1 MIVFAIGLTGLAGLG
16 AFYVVLSQLYY
27 ICQPS
32 EVLILAGLRRRTGSG
47 RAVGYRTVRGGSAIR
62 IPVLEEV
69 MRLDLSNMIIDLK
82 VDNAYSKGGI
92 PLNVAG
98 VANIK
103 ICGEEPGI
111 HNAIERLIG
120 KSQDQ
125 IRHIAKE
132 TLEGNLRGV
141 MASLTPEQLNED
153 KVTFARTL
161 LEEAE
166 DDLQRLGLVLD
177 TLQIQNISDD
187 VRYLDSIGRK
197 QLVELQRDSRIAEAE
212 AASQSAVKQAE
223 NKRITSL
230 RRLDKELAIATAN
243 SEKRIKDA
251 LTRRDAVVAEVEAEV
266 GAELAR
272 AEAEL
277 PVQEERIKQVIQQL
291 EADVIAPAE
300 SQCQTMVAEAKG
312 QAATIV
318 EQGRSQAEGLREL
331 VQSLKRS
338 GDDAKRL
345 FLLQKLEPLLT
356 MLSGTVG
363 EIEVEEVTLIGERQG
378 QVNLSLATL
387 LKQLQDS
394 TGIRLMQ
401 GAERNT
407 EPSSQELPA
416 PPPPRP
422 PAAGERRW
430 GRDSGR

>member
-1 MIVFAIGLTGLAGLG
+1 MFIAIGLTGAAGAW
-16 AFYVVLSQLYY
+16 AFVALLRQLYY

-32 EVLILAGLRRRTGSG
+32 EVLIFSGLRRHIGSG
-47 RAVGYRTVRGGSAIR
+47 QQVGYRTVRGGSALR

-69 MRLDLSNMIIDLK
+69 TRLDLSNMTIDLR
-82 VDNAYSKGGI
+82 VENAYSKGGI
-92 PLNVAG
+92 PLNVSG

-103 ICGEEPGI
+103 ISGDEPGI

-120 KSQDQ
+120 KEQDE

-166 DDLQRLGLVLD
+166 DDLQKLGLVLD

-197 QLVELQRDSRIAEAE
+197 QLVELKRDSRIAEAE
-212 AASQSAVKQAE
+212 AKSQSSVKQAE
-223 NKRITSL
+223 NERITSL
-230 RRLDKELAIATAN
+230 RRLDKELAIATAEA
-243 SEKRIKDA
+243 EKRVKDA
-251 LTRRDAVVAEVEAEV
+251 LTRRDALVAEVEAKV

-272 AEAEL
+272 AEAEI
-277 PVQEERIKQVIQQL
+277 PVQQERIKQITEQL
-291 EADVIAPAE
+291 QADVIAPAE
-300 SQCQTMVAEAKG
+300 SECKTMMAAAKG

-318 EQGRSQAEGLREL
+318 EQGRSQAEGLRDL
-331 VQSLKRS
+331 VESLKHS

-356 MLSGTVG
+356 MLSDTVQP
-363 EIEVEEVTLIGERQG
+363 IEVEEVNLIGEREG
-378 QVNLSLATL
+378 QANLSLATL
-387 LKQLQDS
+387 LKQFQET
-394 TGIRLMQ
+394 TGLRLPVS
-401 GAERNT
+401 
-407 EPSSQELPA
+407 EPE
-416 PPPPRP
+416 
-422 PAAGERRW
+422 
-430 GRDSGR
+430 

>member
-1 MIVFAIGLTGLAGLG
+1 MFFAVGITGAAGIW
-16 AFYVVLSQLYY
+16 AFVTMLKQLYF

-32 EVLILAGLRRRTGSG
+32 EVLIFAGLSRTTGDG
-47 RAVGYRTVRGGSAIR
+47 RKVGYRTVRGGSALR
-62 IPVLEEV
+62 IPVLEDV
-69 MRLDLSNMIIDLK
+69 MRLDLSNMIIELR

-103 ICGEEPGI
+103 ISGDEPGI

-120 KSQDQ
+120 KTQDE

-153 KVTFARTL
+153 KITFARTL

-166 DDLQRLGLVLD
+166 DDLQKLGLVLD

-197 QLVELQRDSRIAEAE
+197 QLVELKRDSRIAEAE
-212 AASQSAVKQAE
+212 ATSQSAVKQAE
-223 NKRITSL
+223 NARITSL
-230 RRLDKELAIATAN
+230 RRLDKDLAVATAN
-243 SEKRIKDA
+243 AQKRIKDA
-251 LTRRDAVVAEVEAEV
+251 LTRREALVAEVEAEI

-277 PVQEERIKQVIQQL
+277 PVQQERIKQVTKQL

-300 SQCQTMVAEAKG
+300 SECQTMMAEAKG
-312 QAATIV
+312 AAATIV
-318 EQGRSQAEGLREL
+318 EQGRSQAEGLQDL
-331 VQSLKRS
+331 VTSLKRS
-338 GDDAKRL
+338 GSDAKRL

-356 MLSGTVG
+356 MLSDTVQP
-363 EIEVEEVTLIGERQG
+363 IEVEEVALIGEREG
-378 QVNLSLATL
+378 QMNLSIATL
-387 LKQLQDS
+387 LRQLQNS
-394 TGIRLMQ
+394 TGLRITQSDESTSDHLKAVNER
-401 GAERNT
+401 GAGADGLN
-407 EPSSQELPA
+407 
-416 PPPPRP
+416 
-422 PAAGERRW
+422 
-430 GRDSGR
+430 D

>member
-1 MIVFAIGLTGLAGLG
+1 MFIAIGLTGAAGAW
-16 AFYVVLSQLYY
+16 AFVALLRQLYY

-32 EVLILAGLRRRTGSG
+32 EVLIFSGLRRHIGSG
-47 RAVGYRTVRGGSAIR
+47 QQVGYRTVRGGSALR

-69 MRLDLSNMIIDLK
+69 TRLDLSNMTIDLR
-82 VDNAYSKGGI
+82 VENAYSKGGI
-92 PLNVAG
+92 PLNVSG

-103 ICGEEPGI
+103 ISGDEPGI

-120 KSQDQ
+120 KEQDE

-166 DDLQRLGLVLD
+166 DDLQKLGLVLD

-197 QLVELQRDSRIAEAE
+197 QLVELKRDSRIAEAE
-212 AASQSAVKQAE
+212 AKSQSSVKQAE
-223 NKRITSL
+223 NERITSL
-230 RRLDKELAIATAN
+230 RRLDKELAIATAEA
-243 SEKRIKDA
+243 EKRVKDA
-251 LTRRDAVVAEVEAEV
+251 LTRRDALVAEVEAKV

-272 AEAEL
+272 AEAEI
-277 PVQEERIKQVIQQL
+277 PVQQERIKQVTEQL
-291 EADVIAPAE
+291 QADVIAPAE
-300 SQCQTMVAEAKG
+300 SECKTMMAAAKG

-331 VQSLKRS
+331 VESLKQS

-356 MLSGTVG
+356 MLSDTVQP
-363 EIEVEEVTLIGERQG
+363 IEVEEVNLIGEREG
-378 QVNLSLATL
+378 QANLSLATL
-387 LKQLQDS
+387 LKQFQET
-394 TGIRLMQ
+394 TGLRLPVS
-401 GAERNT
+401 
-407 EPSSQELPA
+407 EPE
-416 PPPPRP
+416 
-422 PAAGERRW
+422 
-430 GRDSGR
+430 

>member
-1 MIVFAIGLTGLAGLG
+1 MFIAFGLTSAAGIC
-16 AFYVVLSQLYY
+16 AFLVLLRQLYY

-32 EVLILAGLRRRTGSG
+32 EVLVFAGLRRRTTSG
-47 RAVGYRTVRGGSAIR
+47 QSIGYRTVRGGSTLRMPLI
-62 IPVLEEV
+62 EEV
-69 MRLDLSNMIIDLK
+69 MKLDLSNMIIELR
-82 VDNAYSKGGI
+82 VENAYSKGGV
-92 PLNVAG
+92 PLNVSG

-103 ICGEEPGI
+103 ISGDEPGI

-120 KSQDQ
+120 KSQKE

-197 QLVELQRDSRIAEAE
+197 QMVELKRDSRIAEAE
-212 AASQSAVKQAE
+212 ATSQSAIKQAE
-223 NKRITSL
+223 NARITSL
-230 RRLDKELAIATAN
+230 RRLDKELAVATAN
-243 SEKRIKDA
+243 AEKRITDA
-251 LTRRDAVVAEVEAEV
+251 LTRREALVAEVEALV
-266 GAELAR
+266 GADLAR

-277 PVQEERIKQVIQQL
+277 PVQQERIKQVSQQL

-300 SQCQTMVAEAKG
+300 SECQTMIAEAKG
-312 QAATIV
+312 AAASII
-318 EQGRSQAEGLREL
+318 EQGRSQAEGLQAL
-331 VQSLKRS
+331 VTSLKRS
-338 GDDAKRL
+338 GQDAKRL

-356 MLSGTVG
+356 MLSDTVPHTVVD
-363 EIEVEEVTLIGERQG
+363 EVSLIGERQG

-387 LKQLQDS
+387 LRQLQDS
-394 TGIRLMQ
+394 TGIRLNQ
-401 GAERNT
+401 QEGSPAGAGAA
-407 EPSSQELPA
+407 PA
-416 PPPPRP
+416 SLLQPLNPQD
-422 PAAGERRW
+422 G
-430 GRDSGR
+430 DMNS

>member
-1 MIVFAIGLTGLAGLG
+1 MFVALGLTGAAGLW
-16 AFYVVLSQLYY
+16 AFILLLRQLYY

-32 EVLILAGLRRRTGSG
+32 EVLIFAGLRRRTGSG
-47 RAVGYRTVRGGSAIR
+47 QTVGYRTVRGGSALR

-69 MRLDLSNMIIDLK
+69 MRLDLSNMIIDLR
-82 VDNAYSKGGI
+82 VENAYSKGGI
-92 PLNVAG
+92 PLNVSG

-103 ICGEEPGI
+103 ISGDEPGI

-120 KSQDQ
+120 KSQDE

-141 MASLTPEQLNED
+141 MSSLTPEQLNED

-197 QLVELQRDSRIAEAE
+197 QLVELKRDSRIAEAE
-212 AASQSAVKQAE
+212 AKSQSAVKQAE
-223 NKRITSL
+223 NQRITDL
-230 RRLDKELAIATAN
+230 RRLDKDLAIATAN
-243 SEKRIKDA
+243 ADKRTTDA
-251 LTRRDAVVAEVEAEV
+251 LTRRAALIAEVEASV

-277 PVQEERIKQVIQQL
+277 PVQTERIKQVTEQL
-291 EADVIAPAE
+291 QADIVAPAE
-300 SQCQTMVAEAKG
+300 SECQTMMAEAKG
-312 QAATIV
+312 EAATII
-318 EQGRSQAEGLREL
+318 EQGRSQADGLRDL
-331 VQSLKRS
+331 VESLKRS

-356 MLSGTVG
+356 MLSDTVQPV
-363 EIEVEEVTLIGERQG
+363 EVEEVSLVAEKSAGSTLTI
-378 QVNLSLATL
+378 ATL
-387 LKQLQDS
+387 LKQLQQT
-394 TGIRLMQ
+394 TGLKLPIEA
-401 GAERNT
+401 AESIDN
-407 EPSSQELPA
+407 
-416 PPPPRP
+416 
-422 PAAGERRW
+422 G
-430 GRDSGR
+430 D

>member
-1 MIVFAIGLTGLAGLG
+1 MFVAIGLTGAAGLW
-16 AFYVVLSQLYY
+16 AFILLLRQLYY

-32 EVLILAGLRRRTGSG
+32 EVLIFAGLRRRTGSG
-47 RAVGYRTVRGGSAIR
+47 QTLGYRTVRGGSALR

-69 MRLDLSNMIIDLK
+69 MRLDLSNMIIDLR
-82 VDNAYSKGGI
+82 VENAYSKGGI
-92 PLNVAG
+92 PLNVSG

-103 ICGEEPGI
+103 ISGDEPGI

-120 KSQDQ
+120 KSQDE

-141 MASLTPEQLNED
+141 MSSLTPEQLNED

-197 QLVELQRDSRIAEAE
+197 QLVELKRDSRIAEAE
-212 AASQSAVKQAE
+212 AKSQSAVKQAE
-223 NKRITSL
+223 NQRITDL
-230 RRLDKELAIATAN
+230 RRLDKDLAIATAN
-243 SEKRIKDA
+243 AEKRTTDA
-251 LTRRDAVVAEVEAEV
+251 LTRRAALIAEVEASV

-277 PVQEERIKQVIQQL
+277 PVQTERIKQVTEQL
-291 EADVIAPAE
+291 QADIVAPAE
-300 SQCQTMVAEAKG
+300 SECQTMMAEAKG
-312 QAATIV
+312 EAATII
-318 EQGRSQAEGLREL
+318 EQGRSQADGLRDL
-331 VQSLKRS
+331 VESLKRS

-356 MLSGTVG
+356 MLSDTVQPV
-363 EIEVEEVTLIGERQG
+363 EVEEVSLVAEKSAGSTLTI
-378 QVNLSLATL
+378 ATL
-387 LKQLQDS
+387 LKQLQQS
-394 TGIRLMQ
+394 TGLKLPIEA
-401 GAERNT
+401 AESIDN
-407 EPSSQELPA
+407 
-416 PPPPRP
+416 
-422 PAAGERRW
+422 G
-430 GRDSGR
+430 D

>member
-1 MIVFAIGLTGLAGLG
+1 MFVAIGLTGAAGLW
-16 AFYVVLSQLYY
+16 AFILLLRQLYY

-32 EVLILAGLRRRTGSG
+32 EVLIFAGLRRRTGSG
-47 RAVGYRTVRGGSAIR
+47 QTVGYRTVRGGSALR

-69 MRLDLSNMIIDLK
+69 MRLDLSNMIIDLR
-82 VDNAYSKGGI
+82 VENAYSKGGI
-92 PLNVAG
+92 PLNVSG

-103 ICGEEPGI
+103 ISGDEPGI

-120 KSQDQ
+120 KSQDE

-141 MASLTPEQLNED
+141 MSSLTPEQLNED

-197 QLVELQRDSRIAEAE
+197 QLVELKRDSRIAEAE
-212 AASQSAVKQAE
+212 AKSQSAVKQAE
-223 NKRITSL
+223 NQRITDL
-230 RRLDKELAIATAN
+230 RRLDKDLAIATADA
-243 SEKRIKDA
+243 EKRTTDA
-251 LTRRDAVVAEVEAEV
+251 LTRRAALIAEVEASV

-277 PVQEERIKQVIQQL
+277 PVQTERIKQVTEQL
-291 EADVIAPAE
+291 QADIVAPAE
-300 SQCQTMVAEAKG
+300 SECQTMMAEAKG
-312 QAATIV
+312 EAATII
-318 EQGRSQAEGLREL
+318 EQGRSQADGLRDL
-331 VQSLKRS
+331 VESLKRS

-356 MLSGTVG
+356 MLSDTVQPV
-363 EIEVEEVTLIGERQG
+363 EVEEVSLVAEKSAGSTLTI
-378 QVNLSLATL
+378 ATL
-387 LKQLQDS
+387 LKQLQQS
-394 TGIRLMQ
+394 TGLKLPIEA
-401 GAERNT
+401 AESIDN
-407 EPSSQELPA
+407 
-416 PPPPRP
+416 
-422 PAAGERRW
+422 G
-430 GRDSGR
+430 D

>member
-1 MIVFAIGLTGLAGLG
+1 MFVAIGLTGAAGLW
-16 AFYVVLSQLYY
+16 AFIILLRQLYY

-32 EVLILAGLRRRTGSG
+32 EVLIFAGLRRDTGSG
-47 RAVGYRTVRGGSAIR
+47 QTVGYRTVRGGSALR

-69 MRLDLSNMIIDLK
+69 MRLDLSNMIIDLR
-82 VDNAYSKGGI
+82 VENAYSKGGI
-92 PLNVAG
+92 PLNVSG

-103 ICGEEPGI
+103 ISGDEPGI

-120 KSQDQ
+120 KSQEE

-141 MASLTPEQLNED
+141 MSSLTPEQLNED

-197 QLVELQRDSRIAEAE
+197 QLVELKRDSRIAEAE
-212 AASQSAVKQAE
+212 AKSQSAVKQAE
-223 NKRITSL
+223 NQRITDL
-230 RRLDKELAIATAN
+230 RRLDKDLAIATAN
-243 SEKRIKDA
+243 AEKRTTDA
-251 LTRRDAVVAEVEAEV
+251 LTRRAALIAEVEASV

-277 PVQEERIKQVIQQL
+277 PVQTERIKQVTEQL
-291 EADVIAPAE
+291 QADIVAPAE
-300 SQCQTMVAEAKG
+300 SECQTMMAEAKG
-312 QAATIV
+312 EAATII
-318 EQGRSQAEGLREL
+318 EQGRSQADGLRDL
-331 VQSLKRS
+331 VESLKRS

-356 MLSGTVG
+356 MLSDTVQPV
-363 EIEVEEVTLIGERQG
+363 EVEEVSLVAEKSAGSTLTI
-378 QVNLSLATL
+378 ATL
-387 LKQLQDS
+387 LKQLQQS
-394 TGIRLMQ
+394 TGLKLPIEA
-401 GAERNT
+401 AESIDN
-407 EPSSQELPA
+407 
-416 PPPPRP
+416 
-422 PAAGERRW
+422 G
-430 GRDSGR
+430 D

>member
-1 MIVFAIGLTGLAGLG
+1 MAFAFLISVGGGIW
-16 AFYVVLSQLYY
+16 AFITLLRKLYF

-32 EVLILAGLRRRTGSG
+32 EVLIFAGLRHRTAAGTT
-47 RAVGYRTVRGGSAIR
+47 VGYRTVRGGSSVR

-69 MRLDLSNMIIDLK
+69 MRLDLSNMIIDLR
-82 VDNAYSKGGI
+82 VENAYSKGGI
-92 PLNVAG
+92 PLNVSG

-103 ICGEEPGI
+103 ISGDEPGI

-153 KVTFARTL
+153 KITFARTL

-166 DDLQRLGLVLD
+166 DDLQKLGLVLD

-197 QLVELQRDSRIAEAE
+197 QLVELKRDSRIAEAE
-212 AASQSAVKQAE
+212 ATSQSAVKQAE
-223 NKRITSL
+223 NSRITEL

-243 SEKRIKDA
+243 AEKRIKDA
-251 LTRRDAVVAEVEAEV
+251 LTRRNAVVAEVEAKI

-272 AEAEL
+272 AQAEL
-277 PVQEERIKQVIQQL
+277 PVQEERIKQVMQQL

-300 SQCQTMVAEAKG
+300 SLCQTMMAEAKG
-312 QAATIV
+312 EAATIV
-318 EQGRSQAEGLREL
+318 EQGRSQAEGLSDL
-331 VQSLKRS
+331 VESLKRS

-356 MLSGTVG
+356 MLSETVQPVT
-363 EIEVEEVTLIGERQG
+363 VEEVTLIGERDG
-378 QVNLSLATL
+378 QSNLSLATL
-387 LKQLQDS
+387 LRQLQDS
-394 TGIRLMQ
+394 TGIRLLQQPDASAAADSPVQ
-401 GAERNT
+401 G
-407 EPSSQELPA
+407 
-416 PPPPRP
+416 
-422 PAAGERRW
+422 
-430 GRDSGR
+430 D

>member
-1 MIVFAIGLTGLAGLG
+1 MFVAIGLTGAAGAW
-16 AFYVVLSQLYY
+16 AFVALLRQLYY

-32 EVLILAGLRRRTGSG
+32 EVLIFAGLRRRIGSG
-47 RAVGYRTVRGGSAIR
+47 QQVGYRTVRGGSALR

-69 MRLDLSNMIIDLK
+69 MRLDLSNMTIDLR
-82 VDNAYSKGGI
+82 VENAYSKGGI
-92 PLNVAG
+92 PLNVSG

-103 ICGEEPGI
+103 ISGDEPGI

-120 KSQDQ
+120 KEQSE

-166 DDLQRLGLVLD
+166 DDLQKLGLVLD

-197 QLVELQRDSRIAEAE
+197 QLVELKRDSRIAEAE
-212 AASQSAVKQAE
+212 AKSQSSVKQAE
-223 NKRITSL
+223 NERITSL
-230 RRLDKELAIATAN
+230 RRLDKELAIATAEA
-243 SEKRIKDA
+243 EKRVKDA
-251 LTRRDAVVAEVEAEV
+251 LTRRDALVAEVEAKV

-272 AEAEL
+272 AEAEI
-277 PVQEERIKQVIQQL
+277 PVQQERIKQVTEQL
-291 EADVIAPAE
+291 QADVIAPAE
-300 SQCQTMVAEAKG
+300 SECKTMMAEAKG

-318 EQGRSQAEGLREL
+318 EQGRSQAEGLRDL
-331 VQSLKRS
+331 VESLKKS

-356 MLSGTVG
+356 MLSDTVQP
-363 EIEVEEVTLIGERQG
+363 IEVEEVNLIGERDGQG
-378 QVNLSLATL
+378 NLSLATL
-387 LKQLQDS
+387 LKQFQES
-394 TGIRLMQ
+394 TGLRLPVSDP
-401 GAERNT
+401 E
-407 EPSSQELPA
+407 
-416 PPPPRP
+416 
-422 PAAGERRW
+422 
-430 GRDSGR
+430 

>member
-1 MIVFAIGLTGLAGLG
+1 MIFFAIGLSGLAGLG
-16 AFYVVLSQLYY
+16 AFYVLLSRLYF

-47 RAVGYRTVRGGSAIR
+47 SAVGYRTVRGGSAIR

-103 ICGEEPGI
+103 ISGEEPGI

-197 QLVELQRDSRIAEAE
+197 QLVELRRDSRIAEAE

-223 NKRITSL
+223 NERITSL

-243 SEKRIKDA
+243 AQKRITDA
-251 LTRRDAVVAEVEAEV
+251 LTRRDAMVAEVEAEV

-277 PVQEERIKQVIQQL
+277 PMQEERIKQVIQQL

-300 SQCQTMVAEAKG
+300 SECQTMVAEAKG

-363 EIEVEEVTLIGERQG
+363 DIEVEEVTLIGERQG

-394 TGIRLMQ
+394 TGIRLLQ
-401 GAERNT
+401 GGQRPS
-407 EPSSQELPA
+407 EPSSDMV
-416 PPPPRP
+416 R
-422 PAAGERRW
+422 
-430 GRDSGR
+430 

>member
-1 MIVFAIGLTGLAGLG
+1 MFIAIGLTGAAGAW
-16 AFYVVLSQLYY
+16 AFVALLRQLYY

-32 EVLILAGLRRRTGSG
+32 EVLIFSGLRRRIGSG
-47 RAVGYRTVRGGSAIR
+47 QQVGYRTVRGGSALR

-69 MRLDLSNMIIDLK
+69 TRLDLSNMTIDLR
-82 VDNAYSKGGI
+82 VENAYSKGGI
-92 PLNVAG
+92 PLNVSG

-103 ICGEEPGI
+103 ISGDEPGI

-120 KSQDQ
+120 KEQDE

-166 DDLQRLGLVLD
+166 DDLQKLGLVLD

-197 QLVELQRDSRIAEAE
+197 QLVELKRDSRIAEAE
-212 AASQSAVKQAE
+212 AKSQSSVKQAE
-223 NKRITSL
+223 NERITSL
-230 RRLDKELAIATAN
+230 RRLDKELAIATAEA
-243 SEKRIKDA
+243 EKRVKDA
-251 LTRRDAVVAEVEAEV
+251 LTHRDALVAEVEAKV

-272 AEAEL
+272 AEAEI
-277 PVQEERIKQVIQQL
+277 PVQQERIKQVTEQL
-291 EADVIAPAE
+291 QADVIAPAE
-300 SQCQTMVAEAKG
+300 SECKTMMAAAKG

-331 VQSLKRS
+331 VESLKQS

-356 MLSGTVG
+356 MLSDTVQP
-363 EIEVEEVTLIGERQG
+363 IEVEEVNLIGEREG
-378 QVNLSLATL
+378 QANLSLATL
-387 LKQLQDS
+387 LKQFQET
-394 TGIRLMQ
+394 TGLRLPVS
-401 GAERNT
+401 
-407 EPSSQELPA
+407 EPE
-416 PPPPRP
+416 
-422 PAAGERRW
+422 
-430 GRDSGR
+430 

>member
-1 MIVFAIGLTGLAGLG
+1 MFVALGLTGAAGLW
-16 AFYVVLSQLYY
+16 AFILLLRQLYY

-32 EVLILAGLRRRTGSG
+32 EVLIFAGLRRRTGSG
-47 RAVGYRTVRGGSAIR
+47 QTVGYRTVRGGSALR

-69 MRLDLSNMIIDLK
+69 MRLDLSNMIIDLR
-82 VDNAYSKGGI
+82 VENAYSKGGI
-92 PLNVAG
+92 PLNVSG

-103 ICGEEPGI
+103 ISGDEPGI

-120 KSQDQ
+120 KSQDD

-141 MASLTPEQLNED
+141 MSSLTPEQLNED

-197 QLVELQRDSRIAEAE
+197 QLVELKRDSRIAEAE
-212 AASQSAVKQAE
+212 AKSQSAVKQAE
-223 NKRITSL
+223 NQRITDL
-230 RRLDKELAIATAN
+230 RRLDKDLAIATAN
-243 SEKRIKDA
+243 AEKRTTDA
-251 LTRRDAVVAEVEAEV
+251 LTRRAALIAEVEASV

-277 PVQEERIKQVIQQL
+277 PVQTERIKQVTEQL
-291 EADVIAPAE
+291 QADIVAPAE
-300 SQCQTMVAEAKG
+300 SECQTMMAEAKG
-312 QAATIV
+312 EASTII
-318 EQGRSQAEGLREL
+318 EQGRSQADGLRDL
-331 VQSLKRS
+331 VESLKRS

-356 MLSGTVG
+356 MLSDTVQPV
-363 EIEVEEVTLIGERQG
+363 EVEEVSLVAEKSASSTLTI
-378 QVNLSLATL
+378 ATL
-387 LKQLQDS
+387 LKQLQQS
-394 TGIRLMQ
+394 TGLKLPIEA
-401 GAERNT
+401 AESIDN
-407 EPSSQELPA
+407 
-416 PPPPRP
+416 
-422 PAAGERRW
+422 GN
-430 GRDSGR
+430 

>member
-1 MIVFAIGLTGLAGLG
+1 MALLR
-16 AFYVVLSQLYY
+16 QLYY

-32 EVLILAGLRRRTGSG
+32 EVLIFSGLRRHTGSG
-47 RAVGYRTVRGGSAIR
+47 QQVGYRTVRGGSALR

-69 MRLDLSNMIIDLK
+69 TRLDLSNMTIDLR
-82 VDNAYSKGGI
+82 VENAYSKGGI
-92 PLNVAG
+92 PLNVSG

-103 ICGEEPGI
+103 ISGDEPGI

-120 KSQDQ
+120 KEQDE

-166 DDLQRLGLVLD
+166 DDLQKLGLVLD

-197 QLVELQRDSRIAEAE
+197 QLVELKRDSRIAEAE
-212 AASQSAVKQAE
+212 AKSQSSVKQAE
-223 NKRITSL
+223 NERITSL
-230 RRLDKELAIATAN
+230 RRLDKELAIATAEA
-243 SEKRIKDA
+243 EKRVKDA
-251 LTRRDAVVAEVEAEV
+251 LTRRDALVAEVEAKV

-272 AEAEL
+272 AEAEI
-277 PVQEERIKQVIQQL
+277 PVQQERIKQVTEQL
-291 EADVIAPAE
+291 QADVIAPAE
-300 SQCQTMVAEAKG
+300 SECKTMMAAAKG

-331 VQSLKRS
+331 VESLKHS

-356 MLSGTVG
+356 MLSDTVQP
-363 EIEVEEVTLIGERQG
+363 IEVEEVNLIGEREG
-378 QVNLSLATL
+378 QANLSLATL
-387 LKQLQDS
+387 LKQFQET
-394 TGIRLMQ
+394 TGLRLPVS
-401 GAERNT
+401 
-407 EPSSQELPA
+407 EPE
-416 PPPPRP
+416 
-422 PAAGERRW
+422 
-430 GRDSGR
+430 

>member
-1 MIVFAIGLTGLAGLG
+1 MFFAVGLTGAAGLW
-16 AFYVVLSQLYY
+16 AFVVLLRQLYY

-32 EVLILAGLRRRTGSG
+32 EVLIFAGLGKTTGDG
-47 RAVGYRTVRGGSAIR
+47 RKVGYRTVRGGSALR

-69 MRLDLSNMIIDLK
+69 MRLDLSNMIIELR
-82 VDNAYSKGGI
+82 VENAYSKGGI

-103 ICGEEPGI
+103 ISGDEPGI

-120 KSQDQ
+120 KSQDD

-153 KVTFARTL
+153 KITFARTL

-166 DDLQRLGLVLD
+166 DDLQKLGLVLD

-197 QLVELQRDSRIAEAE
+197 QLVELKRDSRIAEAE
-212 AASQSAVKQAE
+212 ATSQSAVKQAE
-223 NKRITSL
+223 NARITSL

-243 SEKRIKDA
+243 AQKRIKDA
-251 LTRRDAVVAEVEAEV
+251 LTRRDALVAEVDAQV

-277 PVQEERIKQVIQQL
+277 PVQEERIKQVMQQL

-300 SQCQTMVAEAKG
+300 SECETMMADAKG
-312 QAATIV
+312 AAASIV
-318 EQGRSQAEGLREL
+318 EQGRSQAEGLQEL
-331 VQSLKRS
+331 VTSLKRS
-338 GDDAKRL
+338 GSDAKRL

-356 MLSGTVG
+356 MLSDTVQP
-363 EIEVEEVTLIGERQG
+363 IEVEEVSLIGERDG
-378 QVNLSLATL
+378 QMNLSIATL
-387 LKQLQDS
+387 LRQLQDS
-394 TGIRLMQ
+394 TGLRLPNAIEKASIDQ
-401 GAERNT
+401 
-407 EPSSQELPA
+407 PSATGSDPT
-416 PPPPRP
+416 
-422 PAAGERRW
+422 
-430 GRDSGR
+430 SS

>member
-1 MIVFAIGLTGLAGLG
+1 MFIAIGLTGAAGAW
-16 AFYVVLSQLYY
+16 AFVALLRQLYY

-32 EVLILAGLRRRTGSG
+32 EVLIFAGLRRRIGSG
-47 RAVGYRTVRGGSAIR
+47 QQVGYRTVRGGSALR

-69 MRLDLSNMIIDLK
+69 MRLDLSNMTIDLR
-82 VDNAYSKGGI
+82 VENAYSKGGI
-92 PLNVAG
+92 PLNVSG

-103 ICGEEPGI
+103 ISGDEPGI

-120 KSQDQ
+120 KEQSE

-166 DDLQRLGLVLD
+166 DDLQKLGLVLD

-197 QLVELQRDSRIAEAE
+197 QLVELKRDSRIAEAE
-212 AASQSAVKQAE
+212 AKSQSSVKQAE
-223 NKRITSL
+223 NERITSL
-230 RRLDKELAIATAN
+230 RRLDKELAVATAEA
-243 SEKRIKDA
+243 EKRVKDA
-251 LTRRDAVVAEVEAEV
+251 LTRRDALVAEVEAKV

-272 AEAEL
+272 AEAEI
-277 PVQEERIKQVIQQL
+277 PVQQERIKQVTEQL
-291 EADVIAPAE
+291 QADVIAPAE
-300 SQCQTMVAEAKG
+300 SECKTMMAEAKG

-318 EQGRSQAEGLREL
+318 EQGRSQAEGLRDL
-331 VQSLKRS
+331 VESLKQS

-356 MLSGTVG
+356 MLSDTVQP
-363 EIEVEEVTLIGERQG
+363 IEVEEVNLIGERDGQG
-378 QVNLSLATL
+378 NLSLATL
-387 LKQLQDS
+387 LKQFQES
-394 TGIRLMQ
+394 TGLRLPVSDP
-401 GAERNT
+401 E
-407 EPSSQELPA
+407 
-416 PPPPRP
+416 
-422 PAAGERRW
+422 
-430 GRDSGR
+430 